1 MMKKTIL
8 KYEKL
13 EEESEESD
21 DEEKSEV
28 TYDENE
34 IKEAQEFIMENEN
47 RNENISTNPKNNKIK
62 KSQKSQKVEPDAATE
77 QKI

>member
-21 DEEKSEV
+21 DEEKIEV

-34 IKEAQEFIMENEN
+34 IKEA
-47 RNENISTNPKNNKIK
+47 
-62 KSQKSQKVEPDAATE
+62 
-77 QKI
+77 

>member
-34 IKEAQEFIMENEN
+34 IKEA
-47 RNENISTNPKNNKIK
+47 
-62 KSQKSQKVEPDAATE
+62 
-77 QKI
+77 